1 MRHEKSIAPR
11 RARPVLERRAY
22 TAPHYQSRALG
33 RLIFVVM
40 ILLIL
45 AVVGAAGGLYWSL
58 SRSQGTSSRPVTFQ
72 VASGDTVSSLATR
85 LQNDGLIGNTLLFHL
100 DARLQ
105 GLGGNLKAG
114 TYTLRSTM
122 SIQGMVAALQQHYT
136 SPTIRIT
143 IREGL
148 RKEQIAAILQRH
160 GISGKQFLQAVAHP
174 TFRYPIMRDM
184 PRGAGLEGYL
194 YPNTYYVAPHFG
206 GKLFAQVMVRTL
218 SQDVTRAMQQQAI
231 RSGLGIYGVLK
242 LASIVEREARMPSER
257 PIIASVYAN
266 RLKIGMILNA
276 DPTVQYAAGHPG
288 DWWPQLISGQEDA
301 NSPYNTYTHSGLPP
315 TPICNPGLLSIK
327 AALSPATTNY
337 LYFVAKGNGYH
348 AFAQT
353 LAEQN
358 ANIAKYSQP

>member
-11 RARPVLERRAY
+11 RARPVLERRSY
-22 TAPHYQSRALG
+22 TAPQYQSRTLG
-33 RLIFVVM
+33 RVVFVAL
-40 ILLIL
+40 ILLVL
-45 AVVGAAGGLYWSL
+45 AVIGAAGGIYWSL
-58 SRSQGTSSRPVTFQ
+58 TRSQGVSNRPVTFQ
-72 VASGDTVSSLATR
+72 VASGDTVTTIAAR
-85 LQNDGLIGNTLLFHL
+85 LQREGLISNTLLFHL

-114 TYTLRSTM
+114 TYILRPKM
-122 SIQGMVAALQQHYT
+122 SIQGMIAALQHYS

-148 RKEQIAAILQRH
+148 RKEQIATILQRH

-174 TFRYPIMRDM
+174 TFFYPVMRDK
-184 PRGAGLEGYL
+184 PKGVGLEGYL
-194 YPNTYYVAPHFG
+194 FPNTYYVAPHYS
-206 GKLFAQVMVRTL
+206 GKLFAELLVRTL
-218 SQDVTRAMQQQAI
+218 SQKFTPAMQQRAI
-231 RSGLGIYGVLK
+231 QSGLGIYGVLK

-266 RLKIGMILNA
+266 RLKDGMILNA
-276 DPTVQYAAGHPG
+276 DPTVQYAVGQPG
-288 DWWPQLISGQEDA
+288 DWWPQLTSGQEDA
-301 NSPYNTYTHSGLPP
+301 GSPYNTYTHSGLPP
-315 TPICNPGLLSIK
+315 TPICNPGISSIM
-327 AALSPATTNY
+327 AALYPARTNY

-353 LAEQN
+353 LAQQN

>member
-1 MRHEKSIAPR
+1 M
-11 RARPVLERRAY
+11 Y
-22 TAPHYQSRALG
+22 TAPHYQSRTLA
-33 RLIFVVM
+33 RLIFLVM

-58 SRSQGTSSRPVTFQ
+58 TRSQGTSSRPVTFQ
-72 VASGDTVSSLATR
+72 VASGDTVASIATR
-85 LQNDGLIGNTLLFHL
+85 LHHEGLIGNTLLFHL

-114 TYTLRSTM
+114 TYTLRPKM
-122 SIQGMVAALQQHYT
+122 SIQGMVAALQHYT
-136 SPTIRIT
+136 SPTIQIT

-174 TFRYPIMRDM
+174 TFRYPVMRDR
-184 PRGAGLEGYL
+184 PKGVGLEGYL
-194 YPNTYYVAPHFG
+194 YPNTYDVAPHST
-206 GKLFAQVMVRTL
+206 GKLFAEVMVRTL
-218 SQDVTRAMQQQAI
+218 SQDFTPAMRQRAV
-231 RSGLGIYGVLK
+231 RGGLGIYGVLK

-288 DWWPQLISGQEDA
+288 NWWPQLTSGQEDA
-301 NSPYNTYTHSGLPP
+301 GSPYNTYTHSGLPP
-315 TPICNPGLLSIK
+315 TPICNPGLSSIQ

-353 LAEQN
+353 LAQQT